1 MLKVM
6 IVMTFDPV
14 NGTRCCSYEKAFT
27 GQYPNAMDKE
37 KGFNVEKKVGGLQ
50 VAVLKGRV
58 RGCIMCNQSSVG
70 NVRLFSTR
78 ILFLLLLLF
87 SLTHTLSFFPSLLG
101 SVTTTM
107 ALFIGRIPKTMSTV
121 CQQLHASIR
130 LN

>member
-1 MLKVM
+1 MEPGAVHTKRLILVNTLMLWIRKRGSMLKKS
-6 IVMTFDPV
+6 
-14 NGTRCCSYEKAFT
+14 R
-27 GQYPNAMDKE
+27 
-37 KGFNVEKKVGGLQ
+37 GLQ

-70 NVRLFSTR
+70 NIRLFSTR

-87 SLTHTLSFFPSLLG
+87 SLSLTHTLSFFPSLLG
-101 SVTTTM
+101 SVTIAM